1 VTSREQFPKGRFIMF
16 ARTERLL
23 LRPGWPEDWEALLRA
38 INDEGI
44 VCNLASAPW
53 PYTGEAARE
62 FASRPQDPMFPAF
75 FLTLPG
81 DDGAKFIG
89 SCGLGRFDGGVE
101 LGYWIAREHWG
112 QGFATEA
119 AQAVIGIAQMLG
131 HERLSCSHFADNP
144 ASARVIEKL
153 GFERV
158 ASNMRYSAGRGEVS
172 QSIGYKMSLVPYIA
186 DMAA

>member
-1 VTSREQFPKGRFIMF
+1 MF

-38 INDEGI
+38 INDENI

-53 PYTGEAARE
+53 PYTDEAARA
-62 FASRPQDPMFPAF
+62 FASRPQDPLFPAF
-75 FLTLPG
+75 FLTLPS

-89 SCGLGRFDGGVE
+89 SCGLGDFNGRPE
-101 LGYWIAREHWG
+101 LGYWIARNYWG
-112 QGFATEA
+112 QGYATEA
-119 AQAVIGIAQMLG
+119 ANAVINIARMLG
-131 HERLSCSHFADNP
+131 HAELFCSHFADNP

-153 GFERV
+153 GFERI
-158 ASNMRYSAGRGEVS
+158 SSHMRYSAGRGFASE
-172 QSIGYKMSLVPYIA
+172 SIVYKMPLKPYIT